1 MKVTENE
8 IRPEHIFN
16 EYLRL
21 TAEDTIVYFKDAKR
35 IEIPCP
41 ACGNQG
47 SKLFN
52 KVGFDYENCSNCK
65 SIYVSPRPVKE
76 AFDKY
81 YTDSPSTEY
90 WATTFYK
97 VTEAARREKLWKP
110 KALLIKDRIE
120 KYQQNQKVEYIID
133 IGGGYGVFDEEIK
146 LVMDIKPIII
156 EPSIHLAAIC
166 REKQLTVVEKF
177 MEDIHEEEL
186 PEGRK
191 CYVSFELFEH
201 LHDPT
206 LFLQTV
212 FKSMRKNDLFIF
224 TTLSSMGLDIQ
235 VLKEHAKAL
244 SPPHHL
250 NFLNPK
256 SVSTL
261 LEKLGFDVLE
271 AITPG
276 KLDMDILLNNKQ
288 FIKESSWKNII
299 DYSTTIELEGI
310 QQFIANSGL
319 SSHMMITCTKR
330 IN

>member
-1 MKVTENE
+1 MMKVTENE

-21 TAEDTIVYFKDAKR
+21 TTEDTIVYFKDAKR
-35 IEIPCP
+35 VAILCP
-41 ACGNQG
+41 ACGNKG

-52 KVGFDYENCSNCK
+52 KVGFSYEECNDCK
-65 SIYVSPRPVKE
+65 SIYVSPRPIKE
-76 AFDKY
+76 AFDNY

-110 KALLIKDRIE
+110 KAKLIKDRIE
-120 KYQQNQKVEYIID
+120 LYQNSQKVEYIID

-146 LVMDIKPIII
+146 LLMDIKPIII

-166 REKQLTVVEKF
+166 REKQLSVIEKF
-177 MEDIHEEEL
+177 MEEITEDEL

-206 LFLQTV
+206 LFLKTV
-212 FKSMRKNDLFIF
+212 FNSMRNNDLFIF

-235 VLKEHAKAL
+235 VLKEHSKSL

-250 NFLNPK
+250 NFMNPK
-256 SVSTL
+256 SISVL
-261 LEKLGFDVLE
+261 LSKLGFEVLE

-288 FIKESSWKNII
+288 FVDDHCWKNIL
-299 DYSTTIELEGI
+299 DYSSNYELDSMQE
-310 QQFIANSGL
+310 FIATAGL
-319 SSHMMITCTKR
+319 SSHMMITCTKKV
-330 IN
+330 